1 MDVLDEEVEEVEV
14 EESEVEDEV
23 TIPIHYLVHMV
34 MEILFLKLRYVID
47 FNINHCPEINKLQ
60 FNN

>member
-34 MEILFLKLRYVID
+34 M
-47 FNINHCPEINKLQ
+47 
-60 FNN
+60 